1 MEKAS
6 CKNTIQIQTFRRE
19 FSIAFV
25 WWMVSTKEP
34 YAVYEQGQYMVYILV
49 HMLIFIRK
57 RGNIFAQSY
66 GLSGNSRVNHFNNL
80 YNVILRMWMHRNMC
94 VGWSYIACMYYT
106 MYVCVCVCI
115 LAACANEAKCSTF
128 YIFQQKASNFFFSH
142 LAVFS
147 LLFFCITCTMYFYK
161 IMNKFC

>member
-34 YAVYEQGQYMVYILV
+34 YAVYEQGQYMVYVLV

-80 YNVILRMWMHRNMC
+80 YNVILRMGMHRNMC
-94 VGWSYIACMYYT
+94 VGWSYIACIYYT
-106 MYVCVCVCI
+106 MYVCVCVYSSRMCKRGKM
-115 LAACANEAKCSTF
+115 LNFLYFSTKS
-128 YIFQQKASNFFFSH
+128 FQFFFLTSRSFFA
-142 LAVFS
+142 AVF
-147 LLFFCITCTMYFYK
+147 LYHMYHVFL
-161 IMNKFC
+161 